1 MTISKRLYLGIGVV
15 AVALIGLAL
24 FSVINIKKTKERIE
38 LVKAYPELQATL
50 GSRTI
55 DHYKWAEALG
65 IGTILLG
72 KEFTGQ
78 IDPTKCKLGE
88 WYYSFKPPKE
98 LEAEY
103 RAIEEPHKRFHATAP
118 KIIAAIKEGKHDLA
132 KKIFQEETQ
141 PALAQTQQA
150 LDALRIGVKRL
161 LDRELDDV
169 INDQRA
175 SGTTSIV
182 VYIIVLLSLISG
194 SILFVIRPT
203 KKSLNDIAQWVSS
216 VANYDLTKELKLS
229 TNDEI
234 AYLAAKL
241 SDMCRGIK
249 WIITQM
255 FEASNQVASA
265 SHQLSASAEQLSR
278 GVNEQSTR
286 ASQIA
291 TSSTEMSQTV
301 IDIAKNAANISSAA
315 INTAKTAREGGE
327 VVERSVDEVKAIA
340 DTVNESAQMVAS
352 LGERSKQIGE
362 IVSVIK
368 DIADQTNLL
377 ALNAAIEAAR
387 AGEQGRGFAVVAD
400 EVRKLAERTAKATSE
415 IGGMIGSIQ
424 EEVAKAVG
432 AMDKGTKKV
441 EIGVE
446 YSIKAGEALRNIV
459 KSIEELQSMVEQIAS
474 ATEQM
479 STVAD
484 TISGDIETI
493 AMVSKESSASSHQ
506 IAQSS
511 SDLAQLATKLTEI
524 AGKFKV

>member
-1 MTISKRLYLGIGVV
+1 MTISTRLYIGIGAV
-15 AVALIGLAL
+15 AVALIGLAV
-24 FSVINIKKTKERIE
+24 FSGLEIKKTKDRLD
-38 LVKAYPELQATL
+38 LVKEYPELQANL
-50 GSRTI
+50 GTRTI

-88 WYYSFKPPKE
+88 WFYSFKPPKE

-103 RAIEEPHKRFHATAP
+103 KAIEEPHKRFHATAP
-118 KIIAAIKEGKHDLA
+118 RIIAAIKEGKHDLA

-141 PALAQTQQA
+141 PALAQTQEA
-150 LDALRIGVKRL
+150 LTALRVGVKRL
-161 LDRELDDV
+161 LDRELEDV
-169 INDQRA
+169 IKAQKT
-175 SGTTSIV
+175 SLTTSIV
-182 VYIIVLLSLISG
+182 IYALVLIALISG
-194 SILFVIRPT
+194 SILFVLRPT
-203 KKSLNDIAQWVSS
+203 RNSLNTIAEWVSG
-216 VANYDLTKELKLS
+216 VANYDLTKELKIS

-234 AYLAAKL
+234 ARVADKL

-249 WIITQM
+249 WIITQI

-278 GVNEQSTR
+278 GVSEQSTR

-327 VVERSVDEVKAIA
+327 VVERSVEEVKAIA
-340 DTVNESAQMVAS
+340 DTVNESAKLVAS

-415 IGGMIGSIQ
+415 IGAMISSIQ

-432 AMDKGTKKV
+432 SMDKGTRKV
-441 EIGVE
+441 EVGVE
-446 YSIKAGEALRNIV
+446 YSIKAGEALKQIV
-459 KSIEELQSMVEQIAS
+459 RSIEELQSMVEQIAS

-493 AMVSKESSASSHQ
+493 ATVSKESSSSSHQ
-506 IAQSS
+506 IALSS